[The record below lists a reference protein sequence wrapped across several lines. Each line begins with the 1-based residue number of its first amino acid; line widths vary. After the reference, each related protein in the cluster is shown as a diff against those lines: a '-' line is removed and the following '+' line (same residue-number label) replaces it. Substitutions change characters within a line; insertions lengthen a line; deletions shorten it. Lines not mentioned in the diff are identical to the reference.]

1 MTTKKS
7 LAVKAKHVAK
17 AGRGGDTELVHVNKD
32 ERAQMVRMFGPE
44 TKNPETHLPEHSLGS
59 IMQTLAPLANFIP
72 IPGVGKAVSI
82 GMGVLGGALDASSRK
97 KDAAKNA
104 QAPAPYVPA
113 AKAPTF
119 SAKLPGANGIFADL
133 AAKPSGLQAI
143 DYEHYGQTGAK
154 KPAEAAFYDYAKSPE
169 EQQTALA
176 VKPAATATPESA
188 KPVSWMDYMTLYP
201 DVMDQ
206 YNKVHGAGLA
216 QGLGMSKDK
225 NADLTPEEFAQ
236 YHYNQFGRGEGR
248 INPYGQVIADNT
260 ASYTQQH
267 PLAVQPPTSGS
278 ATPEEMQA
286 AQDYYAQNPVQGYKR
301 GGRTSFAVK
310 GAGDGRSDEIDA
322 KLSDGEYVMDAETVS
337 LLGNGSTEAGA
348 EALDKFRVNVRKHKG
363 ANLAKGKFSV
373 NAKQPHAYMAGGRT

>member
-44 TKNPETHLPEHSLGS
+44 TKNPETPLPEHSLGS
-59 IMQTLAPLANFIP
+59 VMQTLAPLANFIP

-104 QAPAPYVPA
+104 QAPAPYVPV

-119 SAKLPGANGIFADL
+119 SAKLPDPNGIFANL
-133 AAKPSGLQAI
+133 AAKPSGLKAI
-143 DYEHYGQTGAK
+143 DYEHYGQTGQPVGTAA
-154 KPAEAAFYDYAKSPE
+154 PTEAAFFDYAKSPE
-169 EQQTALA
+169 EQQAALA
-176 VKPAATATPESA
+176 AKPVATAAPEAA

-206 YNKVHGAGLA
+206 YNKVHGPGLA

-225 NADLTPEEFAQ
+225 HADLTPEEFAQ

-260 ASYTQQH
+260 AAYTQQH
-267 PLAVQPPTSGS
+267 PLAVEPDV
-278 ATPEEMQA
+278 QA
-286 AQDYYAQNPVQGYKR
+286 YKK
-301 GGRTSFAVK
+301 GGRATFAVR

-337 LLGNGSTEAGA
+337 LLGNGSTKAGA